1 MTASRPGALLVSVT
15 AAASHPGDEPFL
27 VEPGEVVRGPLPRGA
42 VVAHV
47 GHPGRDGGR
56 VVEVVV
62 DGWRFEFEV
71 QDAGRAA
78 LRERASRPRT
88 EAGPA
93 DGPLEIRAIIPGRVA
108 AVTVVAGDAV
118 LAGQAV
124 LVVEAM
130 KMQNELRVPRNGTVS
145 RVAVAAG
152 QTIEVGDLLLV
163 LA

>member
-1 MTASRPGALLVSVT
+1 MTASRPGALLVSVS
-15 AAASHPGDEPFL
+15 AAASHQGDVQFL
-27 VEPGEVVRGPLPRGA
+27 VEPAEAVRGPLPRGA
-42 VVAHV
+42 VVAV
-47 GHPGRDGGR
+47 GRQDREGAR

-71 QDAGRAA
+71 RDAGRAE
-78 LRERASRPRT
+78 LRQRASRPRA

-145 RVAVAAG
+145 RVAVTAG
-152 QTIEVGDLLLV
+152 ETIEVGDLLLV